1 MWLNLKQEK
10 WKLQISQRMVSKMF
24 IVKLTILMWFLMF
37 VARLFVN
44 ATISMEE
51 RIVMAITGKMKMNFI
66 RYLMVILFLL
76 AIFGSVASLVWFL
89 FFR

>member
-44 ATISMEE
+44 ATISREE
-51 RIVMAITGKMKMNFI
+51 RMVMAITGKMKMNFI

>member
-1 MWLNLKQEK
+1 
-10 WKLQISQRMVSKMF
+10 MF

>member
-1 MWLNLKQEK
+1 
-10 WKLQISQRMVSKMF
+10 MF

-44 ATISMEE
+44 ATISREE
-51 RIVMAITGKMKMNFI
+51 RMVMAITGKMKMNFI

>member
-10 WKLQISQRMVSKMF
+10 WKLQILQRMVSKMF

-44 ATISMEE
+44 ATISREE
-51 RIVMAITGKMKMNFI
+51 RMVMAITGKMKMNFI

>member
-37 VARLFVN
+37 VVRLFVN
-44 ATISMEE
+44 ATISREE
-51 RIVMAITGKMKMNFI
+51 RMVMAITGKMKMNFI

-76 AIFGSVASLVWFL
+76 AIFGSVASLAWFL